1 MTTTKKLVWILGEKY
16 NDFYSYFSVVLVSSD
31 DVRSFN
37 VATQA
42 YQYGVQVAY
51 VGRNSHTQS
60 LDQW

>member
-1 MTTTKKLVWILGEKY
+1 MWILGEKY